1 MANGKE
7 LSYRLKN
14 ANETESKIWRY
25 HHYNSRLDYT
35 TKRAILFSTL
45 RKVHKMAS
53 NSKQLHISAIAKCKE
68 YIKLH
73 YPVGILK
80 YMCSIMAR
88 ETANHIW
95 LQVRRELWVRD
106 NSNLDWV
113 RGNATVQRPVEHTV
127 VWATNLGWN
136 LTGPAIAGLG
146 LVMEPGRI
154 FRFKRNI
161 VPLLSRGLTTCVS
174 CIVWWFVWP
183 RNWQFFPLP

>member
-1 MANGKE
+1 MIKPLSSLSALGLRRPLTRLHSLYLGCMDFGGRRTYLETTYEVANGKE
-7 LSYRLKN
+7 LSHRLKN

-95 LQVRRELWVRD
+95 LQVRREL
-106 NSNLDWV
+106 
-113 RGNATVQRPVEHTV
+113 
-127 VWATNLGWN
+127 
-136 LTGPAIAGLG
+136 
-146 LVMEPGRI
+146 
-154 FRFKRNI
+154 
-161 VPLLSRGLTTCVS
+161 
-174 CIVWWFVWP
+174 
-183 RNWQFFPLP
+183 

>member
-1 MANGKE
+1 MSLEDASNGTYLETTYEVANGKE
-7 LSYRLKN
+7 LSHRLKN

-53 NSKQLHISAIAKCKE
+53 NSKQLHISAIAKCEE

-88 ETANHIW
+88 ETANYIW
-95 LQVRRELWVRD
+95 LQVRREL
-106 NSNLDWV
+106 
-113 RGNATVQRPVEHTV
+113 
-127 VWATNLGWN
+127 
-136 LTGPAIAGLG
+136 
-146 LVMEPGRI
+146 
-154 FRFKRNI
+154 
-161 VPLLSRGLTTCVS
+161 
-174 CIVWWFVWP
+174 
-183 RNWQFFPLP
+183 

>member
-1 MANGKE
+1 MDDILLITTKDARFDESKFLKDFQSSSCYWNPMSLEDASNGTYLETTYEVANGKE
-7 LSYRLKN
+7 LSHRLKN

-53 NSKQLHISAIAKCKE
+53 NSKQLHISATAKCKE

-95 LQVRRELWVRD
+95 LQVRREL
-106 NSNLDWV
+106 
-113 RGNATVQRPVEHTV
+113 
-127 VWATNLGWN
+127 
-136 LTGPAIAGLG
+136 
-146 LVMEPGRI
+146 
-154 FRFKRNI
+154 
-161 VPLLSRGLTTCVS
+161 
-174 CIVWWFVWP
+174 
-183 RNWQFFPLP
+183 

>member
-1 MANGKE
+1 MVGPETDPDPCRVSGLFTGHLTRPLDCMPAAAAKNMPMSSGTYLETTYEVANGKE
-7 LSYRLKN
+7 LIHRLKN

-53 NSKQLHISAIAKCKE
+53 NSKQLHISATAKCKE

-95 LQVRRELWVRD
+95 LQVRREL
-106 NSNLDWV
+106 
-113 RGNATVQRPVEHTV
+113 
-127 VWATNLGWN
+127 
-136 LTGPAIAGLG
+136 
-146 LVMEPGRI
+146 
-154 FRFKRNI
+154 
-161 VPLLSRGLTTCVS
+161 
-174 CIVWWFVWP
+174 
-183 RNWQFFPLP
+183 